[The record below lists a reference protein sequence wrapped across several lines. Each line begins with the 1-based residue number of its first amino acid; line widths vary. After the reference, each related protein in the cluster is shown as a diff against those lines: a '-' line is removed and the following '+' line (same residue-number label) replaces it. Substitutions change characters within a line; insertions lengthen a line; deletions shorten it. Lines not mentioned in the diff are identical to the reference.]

1 MLLLSFALL
10 LLTALL
16 GTVLATL
23 HLQAG
28 RMRPLR
34 WPVWGLHGL
43 LGLAGFI
50 LLLLSLG
57 GPPRGAAMGLAN
69 FGLFSAVLLAVAL
82 LAGLEMLF
90 ERLRY
95 HRLPILVVG
104 LHATLAIG
112 AVIILAAYT
121 MMG

>member
-1 MLLLSFALL
+1 MLDLSFALL
-10 LLTALL
+10 LMAALIGL
-16 GTVLATL
+16 ALATL

-34 WPVWGLHGL
+34 WPVWGAHGL
-43 LGLAGFI
+43 LGGAGFI
-50 LLLLSLG
+50 VLLFCLG
-57 GPPRGAAMGLAN
+57 GPPRGAAMGLAG
-69 FGLFSAVLLAVAL
+69 FGRAAALLLGLTL

-95 HRLPILVVG
+95 RRMPILVVG
-104 LHATLAIG
+104 LHATLGIG

-121 MMG
+121 LVG